1 MTDMTRNEVG
11 PVNTSFLSYI
21 YLVLAI
27 TIIAVFFLL
36 FGQTS
41 VWFDEANYLVIAG
54 AIRETGYPIWF
65 GDPDRPNIFIDSPP
79 GFLYLLS
86 IFSTYV
92 TNDLFVV
99 RLSNGLVSLIISF
112 SALFI
117 YIRRKGLDMI
127 LLSVTALFC
136 AVTYFFIVELVQVRM
151 DLPLAALTFL
161 ILILAALAEEEF
173 KEHSERNLKTLVNRR
188 LFLTLALLICASAL
202 LFLTKFQAV
211 CVTAC
216 MFLNVLLCQD
226 FRRLASWLPL
236 IAHIIGGV
244 IGILVLVV
252 LMISNP
258 LVPGAEVFDRLAY
271 DVGRVAP
278 FSSVLNLSGILAV
291 SKQIIP
297 KVIVPAIFIGVVQSK
312 ISNKYGADPLVRLS
326 VLMIVIVVAFNIAVY
341 RMPTAGHYY
350 MIQAALPLGYITAK
364 SFNSILQAHRRWHVL
379 ILTFVL
385 TFHALL
391 NVQFGGGGPER
402 STNWLKDLMGP
413 AGRLDASKV
422 VAADVAPS
430 LRSKEL
436 LLLGWNQARVVPY
449 WLNRPVLYGYL
460 FDMDPIRAESLL
472 DQKGPR
478 RVGALVFFGEE
489 KLRSRE
495 WSRVEALLARD
506 FVRARVE
513 NAPGWTVYRR
523 ND

>member
-11 PVNTSFLSYI
+11 PVNTSFLRYI

-27 TIIAVFFLL
+27 IIIAAFFLF

-65 GDPDRPNIFIDSPP
+65 GDPDKPSIFIDSPP
-79 GFLYLLS
+79 GLLYLIS

-99 RLSNGLVSLIISF
+99 RLSNGLVSLVIAF
-112 SALFI
+112 LALFI
-117 YIRRKGLDMI
+117 YIRRKGLDVI

-161 ILILAALAEEEF
+161 VLILAALAEEEF
-173 KEHSERNLKTLVNRR
+173 KEHSEHNLKALANRR
-188 LFLTLALLICASAL
+188 LFLTLVLLICASAL
-202 LFLTKFQAV
+202 LFLMKFQAV

-216 MFLNVLLCQD
+216 LFLNVLLCQD

-236 IAHIIGGV
+236 IAHIMGGV

-258 LVPGAEVFDRLAY
+258 FVPGAEVFDRVAY
-271 DVGRVAP
+271 DFDRVTP
-278 FSSVLNLSGILAV
+278 LLSSFSASRILAV
-291 SKQIIP
+291 GKEIMP
-297 KVIVPAIFIGVVQSK
+297 KVIVPAILCGLVKDK
-312 ISNKYGADPLVRLS
+312 INIYGRDPLVRLS

-341 RMPTAGHYY
+341 RMLTAGHYY
-350 MIQAALPLGYITAK
+350 MIQAALPLGYITAQ
-364 SFNSILQAHRRWHVL
+364 SFNSLLQAHRWWHVL
-379 ILTFVL
+379 ILTCVL

-422 VAADVAPS
+422 VAANVAPS
-430 LRSKEL
+430 LGSEEL
-436 LLLGWNQARVVPY
+436 LLLGWNQSRVVPY

-472 DQKGPR
+472 NQKGPR